1 MAVLKPAQTAYLY
14 FVANS
19 AGGHEFSPDLKT
31 HNQNVKNL
39 RQIEKKRDNYEY

>member
-14 FVANS
+14 FVAS
-19 AGGHEFSPDLKT
+19 GTGGHEFSPNLKT

-39 RQIEKKRDNYEY
+39 RQIEKQKKRQL

>member
-14 FVANS
+14 FVAS
-19 AGGHEFSPDLKT
+19 GTGGHEFSPDLKT

-39 RQIEKKRDNYEY
+39 RHIEKQKKRQL